1 VKRGVFD
8 ALRRGLDNTLA
19 NWQLIVIRFAEAV
32 TFAVLAVLT
41 AIAIIAPVLLSIG
54 INIADIASPED
65 IEGVAGM
72 LLTRWA
78 LLLWILVAVF
88 VLFGVFVAL
97 HSLVEAGSARIY
109 VDAERIAGP
118 ALEGSRSRFKV
129 FSMQRWWAGAKD
141 GWWTVF
147 WIYNLAWGAAGMI
160 LLIPLLPTFVL
171 LLFLQNDDEPYAA
184 IATGC
189 LGLVVTLLLFVVV
202 AIVAAIWINRAIVDW
217 AIRRA
222 GARDALAAGWQAT
235 RADLGRHVLIAV
247 ALYVVM
253 MAGSTFFASFS
264 LFAGFGEV
272 LSDSGFAL
280 MFTVPLRLF
289 GTLCSYAFTAGV
301 TAWFLAAYAGVA
313 TE

>member
-1 VKRGVFD
+1 MRRGVFEV
-8 ALRRGLDNTLA
+8 LRRGLDNTLA
-19 NWQLIVIRFAEAV
+19 NWPLILIRFAEAV
-32 TFAVLAVLT
+32 TFAILAVVA
-41 AIAIIAPVLLSIG
+41 AIAIIAPILLSIG
-54 INIADIASPED
+54 INLADIASPED
-65 IEGVAGM
+65 VEGVAAL

-78 LLLWILVAVF
+78 LLLWILVALF

-97 HSLVEAGSARIY
+97 HSLVEAGSARVY
-109 VDAERIAGP
+109 VDAERVAGP
-118 ALEGSRSRFKV
+118 ALEGPRSRFKV
-129 FSMQRWWAGAKD
+129 FSMQRWWTGAAE

-147 WIYNLAWGAAGMI
+147 WIYNLAWGAAGVI
-160 LLIPLLPTFVL
+160 LLVPLLPTFVL
-171 LLFLQNDDEPYAA
+171 LLFLRDDDQPYAA

-189 LGLVVTLLLFVVV
+189 LGLVVTLLLFVIV

-264 LFAGFGEV
+264 FAAGLGEAV
-272 LSDSGFAL
+272 SDSGFAL
-280 MFTVPLRLF
+280 MFTLPLRMF